1 MVEWIIHSAFE
12 WVILD
17 VATQV
22 AKSLRI
28 GWSIFLR
35 LGRVI

>member
-1 MVEWIIHSAFE
+1 MVEWIIHSASE
-12 WVILD
+12 WIILG

-22 AKSLRI
+22 AKSLGT
-28 GWSIFLR
+28 GWSIFLK